1 VSDFVCTTICFQT
14 IQRPGGL
21 RVVGEVFRAR
31 KEAAGAID
39 LPSLKRLPGWSAS
52 GWVMGL
58 ISELRVS
65 ISTKPVR
72 VAATSPASRR
82 RPIEL
87 VTSGIFQSVLLPDS
101 GAKRCTRLPST
112 STQ

>member
-1 VSDFVCTTICFQT
+1 VSDFVCTQIGFQT
-14 IQRPGGL
+14 VQRPGEL
-21 RVVGEVFRAR
+21 SLVGEILGAR

-39 LPSLKRLPGWSAS
+39 LPIVEAIA
-52 GWVMGL
+52 GL
-58 ISELRVS
+58 VGFRVGDGADFR
-65 ISTKPVR
+65 IEGVDKQKPVR